1 MSEVQQGNTAELQV
15 PAIPTKRPLS
25 EIDDRPS
32 SDRIDQV
39 AKALSA
45 AQSEM
50 KPAFKDSRNPRFA
63 SEYASLAQV
72 IEASAEALGKHGL
85 SILPK
90 ISWSSDK
97 LSMRSILL
105 HSSGQWIDCGT
116 LESLVVVPPPGQGK
130 SESRINALQAAGNN
144 ITYLLRYSSGAI
156 CRLQIQ
162 KDTDGNGHPEP
173 PERSEVPSDASNG
186 PSSARSEYL
195 PVEMPEQ
202 LWKPN
207 QVPTPAT
214 RMWILNKLQAA
225 PGQPNWA
232 PLADWL
238 RANKV
243 IGDADTPAEW
253 PLDMLPST
261 RTALEGIRAGLKK
274 GGA

>member
-1 MSEVQQGNTAELQV
+1 MNDTNQAVTYVYA
-15 PAIPTKRPLS
+15 
-25 EIDDRPS
+25 IDDGPS
-32 SDRIDQV
+32 SGQIEEV

-45 AQSEM
+45 AQAAM

-90 ISWSSDK
+90 ISWSGDK
-97 LSMRSILL
+97 LTMRSILL

-173 PERSEVPSDASNG
+173 EQPASREYIPPE
-186 PSSARSEYL
+186 
-195 PVEMPEQ
+195 PE
-202 LWKPN
+202 
-207 QVPTPAT
+207 PAPESPPKTDQT
-214 RMWILNKLQAA
+214 RMRVLNALQAA
-225 PGQPNWA
+225 PGQPNRD
-232 PLADWL
+232 LVTRYL
-238 RANKV
+238 RAKAQV
-243 IGDADTPAEW
+243 AGADGQPESWALDFVPNTPRLVRELGAEIAKW
-253 PLDMLPST
+253 EIEQS
-261 RTALEGIRAGLKK
+261 
-274 GGA
+274 GGEK